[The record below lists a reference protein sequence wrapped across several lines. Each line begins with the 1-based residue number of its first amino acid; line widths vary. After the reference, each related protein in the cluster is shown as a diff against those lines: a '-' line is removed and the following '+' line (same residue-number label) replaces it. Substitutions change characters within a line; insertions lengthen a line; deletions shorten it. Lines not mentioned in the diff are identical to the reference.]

1 MVKRANGEGSIY
13 QRKSDGKWVGSVSL
27 NDGSRKVF
35 YGKNKTEVREKLNEV
50 VYEQQRGLLATGPNV
65 FLQEYLE
72 NWLED
77 IHKPTIRLSTYLN
90 YRKLLNNYLIPG
102 LGKIKLQ
109 KLTPQQVQAFYSK
122 KINEGLS
129 PKTVN
134 NVHGVL
140 HKALDNAVK
149 WNVLP
154 RNICDAVTPPRIPR
168 KELNYLNSDQA
179 HTLLREVKEHRLEAL
194 LTLAIT
200 TGMRR
205 GELLALRWLDIDF
218 KDGSLQ
224 VKRAVS
230 YHKGYGY
237 VESEPKTSRSRR
249 TIMLPDFV
257 ITILIHHREEQQEVQ
272 NKVGD
277 VWVNKGLV
285 FTNAWGDYYSPST
298 MLKVFKRFLESIDM
312 PHMRF
317 HDLRH
322 SAATILLAMKVHPK
336 IVQEILG
343 HSQITTTMDIY
354 SHAMPSL
361 QDDATEQWEDKFG
374 KKPKKKGKK

>member
-1 MVKRANGEGSIY
+1 MAKRANGEGSIY
-13 QRKSDGKWVGSVSL
+13 QRKSDGKWVGSISL
-27 NDGSRKVF
+27 TTGGRKVF
-35 YGKNKTEVREKLNEV
+35 YGKTKTEVREKLNEAI
-50 VYEQQRGLLATGPNV
+50 YEQQRGMLSVGPNV
-65 FLQEYLE
+65 ALKEYLE
-72 NWLED
+72 DWLEN
-77 IHKPTIRLSTYLN
+77 IHKPTIRLSTYQN
-90 YRKLLNNYLIPG
+90 YRKLLNNYLVPG
-102 LGKIKLQ
+102 LGTIKLQ
-109 KLTPQQVQAFYSK
+109 KLTPQQVQAFYSR
-122 KINEGLS
+122 KISEGLS

-149 WNVLP
+149 WNILP
-154 RNICDAVTPPRIPR
+154 RNVCDAVTPPRVPR
-168 KELNYLNSDQA
+168 KELNYLTSDQA
-179 HTLLREVKEHRLEAL
+179 RILLEKVKEHRLEAL

-218 KDGSLQ
+218 NDGSLQ

-230 YHKGYGY
+230 YLKEYGY
-237 VESEPKTSRSRR
+237 VESEPKTSKSRR
-249 TIMLPDFV
+249 TIKLPDFV
-257 ITILIHHREEQQEVQ
+257 MPILIQHRERQQEQQ
-272 NKVGD
+272 NNAGT

-285 FTNAWGDYYSPST
+285 FTNAWGDFYSPST
-298 MLKVFKRFLESIDM
+298 MLKVFRRFLESIGM

-322 SAATILLAMKVHPK
+322 SAATILLEMEVHPK
-336 IVQEILG
+336 VVQEILG

-361 QDDATEQWEDKFG
+361 QDGATQQWDDKFG
-374 KKPKKKGKK
+374 KRGKRKRKK